1 MTNAFVIDAVSADT
15 TVAAAVQPEVAQAVA
30 AVATMSMRDRIEAL
44 AIEREVWE
52 TTVYARSNEQLYA
65 LIQKCYGLY
74 LELTTGADVGAK
86 KGSFRDYINTK
97 GYVFKNSTPLTAKII
112 RCVFGAKDRRRLS
125 TYHTVLRRAA
135 TAQWLL
141 EEVPAKIAEFGGV
154 QEISLGKPAGSL
166 TPKQKAEQAR
176 GVVLSTVLATVA
188 SDKLAAQNNPENAG
202 EQAVAV
208 VTQQADG
215 TYTIHCV
222 VHGDTLVNTA
232 LAGYFGANKAQL
244 EQLQRELL
252 TSQSQASLE
261 VSIANAGA
269 AANAVAIAQ
278 SA

>member
-1 MTNAFVIDAVSADT
+1 MTNAFIVDAVSANT
-15 TVAAAVQPEVAQAVA
+15 TVAAVVQPEVAQVA
-30 AVATMSMRDRIEAL
+30 AAAATVSMRDRIEAL

-52 TTVYARSNEQLYA
+52 STVYARSNEQLYA

-74 LELTTGADVGAK
+74 IELTTGADLGAK

-97 GYVFKNSTPLTAKII
+97 GYVFKDSTPITAKII
-112 RCVFGAKDRRRLS
+112 RCVFGDKDRRRLS

-135 TAQWLL
+135 SEQWLL
-141 EEVPAKIAEFGGV
+141 EEVPAKIAQFGGV
-154 QEISLGKPAGSL
+154 QEISLGKPEGSL

-176 GVVLSTVLATVA
+176 QVVLSTALATVA
-188 SDKLAAQNNPENAG
+188 SDKLAAQNNPEKAG

-222 VHGDTLVNTA
+222 VHGDTLVNAA

-244 EQLQRELL
+244 EQLQRELQER
-252 TSQSQASLE
+252 QSRASLD
-261 VSIANAGA
+261 VSIAHAGA
-269 AANAVAIAQ
+269 AANVAAIEQTA
-278 SA
+278 

>member
-1 MTNAFVIDAVSADT
+1 MTNAFVIDTVSADT
-15 TVAAAVQPEVAQAVA
+15 TVAAAVQPEVTQPVA
-30 AVATMSMRDRIEAL
+30 AIATITMRERIEAL

-141 EEVPAKIAEFGGV
+141 EEVPAKIAEVGGV

-232 LAGYFGANKAQL
+232 LAGFFGAHKAQL

-252 TSQSQASLE
+252 TSQSRASLE
-261 VSIANAGA
+261 VSIAHAGA

>member
-1 MTNAFVIDAVSADT
+1 MTNAFVIDAVSANT

-30 AVATMSMRDRIEAL
+30 AVATISMRDRIEAL

-52 TTVYARSNEQLYA
+52 TTVYARSNDQLYA

-74 LELTTGADVGAK
+74 LELTTGADVSAK

-97 GYVFKNSTPLTAKII
+97 GYAFKDSTPITAKII
-112 RCVFGAKDRRRLS
+112 RCVFGDKDRRRRS
-125 TYHTVLRRAA
+125 TYDTVLRLAA
-135 TAQWLL
+135 TEQWRL
-141 EEVPAKIAEFGGV
+141 EEVPTKIAECGGV
-154 QEISLGKPAGSL
+154 QEISLGKPDGSL

-176 GVVLSTVLATVA
+176 RVVLSTVLATAA
-188 SDKLAAQNNPENAG
+188 SDKLAAQNKPEKAG

-222 VHGDTLVNTA
+222 VRGDTLVNAA
-232 LAGYFGANKAQL
+232 LASYFGANKARLEQMQL
-244 EQLQRELL
+244 ELQE
-252 TSQSQASLE
+252 SQSRTSLD
-261 VSIANAGA
+261 VSIATAGA
-269 AANAVAIAQ
+269 AANAAAIAQ